1 MITQADLK
9 RFRALQQKKFRSEAG
24 LFLVQGRKV
33 VEEVLAS
40 PFRVERILASEEAA
54 EFIGARAAAR
64 KVPVQILAGHE
75 LDRIGTLEKGNEL
88 IAITAIPPEPAP
100 PKPAPGDLLLAL
112 DGIHDPRNMG
122 GLLRIADWF
131 GVAGVLASRDCM
143 EIWNPKCVQST
154 MGSLFRVPVRYVDLP
169 AALTALHK
177 GGASLYAADMD
188 GKPAFHVKLARPAV
202 LVLGSESHGLSES
215 VRDAAG
221 LTVVSIPRIGHAE
234 SLNVAMAA
242 AALCTEFTRQAMA
255 APR

>member
-9 RFRALQQKKFRSEAG
+9 RYRALQQKKFRSESG

-33 VEEVLAS
+33 VEEVLS
-40 PFRVERILASEEAA
+40 SKFHVERLLASEEAA
-54 EFIGARAAAR
+54 EFIGERAAAK

-88 IAITAIPPEPAP
+88 IAITAIPPEPASA
-100 PKPAPGDLLLAL
+100 KPGAGDLILAL

-131 GVAGVLASRDCM
+131 GVAQVLCSKDCM

-169 AALTALHK
+169 TAL
-177 GGASLYAADMD
+177 GTLRAAGASLYAADMN
-188 GKPAFHVKLARPAV
+188 GKPVFDVKLARPAV

-215 VRDAAG
+215 VSEAAG
-221 LTVVSIPRIGHAE
+221 MTVLSIPRVGHAE

-242 AALCTEFTRQAMA
+242 SALCTEFTRQAV
-255 APR
+255 PPSR